1 MRLIKK
7 YNWPG
12 NIRELDNVIERAII
26 LTEDEIIGVEDLHIF
41 EAPREP
47 HWKSLKELEKD
58 YIEEVLPDFD
68 SFSLFLT
75 PLISETLDK
84 STFCF
89 SISHFFIIL

>member
-1 MRLIKK
+1 MDKGK
-7 YNWPG
+7 Y
-12 NIRELDNVIERAII
+12 
-26 LTEDEIIGVEDLHIF
+26 IF
-41 EAPREP
+41 
-47 HWKSLKELEKD
+47 
-58 YIEEVLPDFD
+58 PDFD